1 MLKYNLFKSSVRVC
15 IQSKRIIIV
24 QILYTERSLNQ
35 KNSNTYLIILSK
47 RFSVGQGNQVHIIC
61 VKIV

>member
-1 MLKYNLFKSSVRVC
+1 MLKYNLFESSVRIC
-15 IQSKRIIIV
+15 IQSKRIVIV
-24 QILYTERSLNQ
+24 KILYTERSLNQ

-47 RFSVGQGNQVHIIC
+47 RLSVGQDNQVHIIC

>member
-1 MLKYNLFKSSVRVC
+1 MLKYNLFESSVRIC
-15 IQSKRIIIV
+15 IQSKRIVIV

-47 RFSVGQGNQVHIIC
+47 RLSVGQSNQVHIIC

>member
-1 MLKYNLFKSSVRVC
+1 MLKYNLFKSSVTVC
-15 IQSKRIIIV
+15 IQSKRIVIV

-47 RFSVGQGNQVHIIC
+47 RFSVGQGNQVQIIC

>member
-1 MLKYNLFKSSVRVC
+1 MLKYNLFESSVRIC
-15 IQSKRIIIV
+15 IQSKRMVIV
-24 QILYTERSLNQ
+24 MILYTERSLNQ

-47 RFSVGQGNQVHIIC
+47 RLSVGQGNQVHIIC

>member
-24 QILYTERSLNQ
+24 QILYTERSLN
-35 KNSNTYLIILSK
+35 SNTYLIILSK